1 LQVAKTM
8 NAILGTLR
16 KPIRTV
22 LRWQLIATAAL
33 TLAGGILAGV
43 DGALSAALGGAVSMC
58 AGWVAAVVASKGKA
72 QSAGEVLVGA
82 LMAEGVKIGL
92 IVLLLWLV
100 LATYEGVVAPAF
112 FGSFLVT
119 VLIFGMAFFVREYP

>member
-1 LQVAKTM
+1 M
-8 NAILGTLR
+8 NANLGELR

-33 TLAGGILAGV
+33 TLAGGILAGA
-43 DGALSAALGGAVSMC
+43 DGALSAALGGAVSVS

-72 QSAGEVLVGA
+72 QTAGEVLIGA

-92 IVLLLWLV
+92 IVILLWLV
-100 LATYEGVVAPAF
+100 LATYEGVVAPVF

-119 VLIFGMAFFVREYP
+119 VLIFGMAFFVREYQ